1 MNTYGDGQATTGA
14 KSKNKSDTS
23 DLGLTEPLSDDFKV
37 KNLPDFLLG
46 AFAEF
51 VQYRANVNI
60 EIG

>member
-1 MNTYGDGQATTGA
+1 MKTYGDGQATTGS
-14 KSKNKSDTS
+14 KSKDKSDTS